1 MTVTGWRSAH
11 DLGLAAWFGGAL
23 MGAVGVNRAGEG
35 EEAAS
40 TERVAAHGWALW
52 TPVNAVAVAAHLAGG
67 AAVLADNAHRVA
79 TQKGVMASTI
89 AKAAVTAAALA
100 ATAYSGVLGSK
111 VKLAVSEKPGHR
123 EKAER
128 HPVDLDS
135 ARMQLRV
142 AQWAVPALTGTL
154 VVLNA
159 LHGEQQRPSK
169 QAGGLVERARRMTST
184 GC

>member
-11 DLGLAAWFGGAL
+11 DLGLAAWFGGCL
-23 MGAVGVNRAGEG
+23 MGAVGVNRAGER

-40 TERVAAHGWALW
+40 TEQVAAHGWKVW
-52 TPVNAVAVAAHLAGG
+52 TPVNAAAVAVHLAGG
-67 AAVLADNAHRVA
+67 AALLADNAHRVA

-89 AKAAVTAAALA
+89 AKATVTAGALA
-100 ATAYSGVLGSK
+100 ATAYCWVLGK
-111 VKLAVSEKPGHR
+111 EVGLATSQDPKDQD
-123 EKAER
+123 KAAK

-135 ARMQLRV
+135 ARRQLRT
-142 AQWAVPALTGTL
+142 AQWVVPALTGTL

-159 LHGEQQRPSK
+159 LHGEQQRPAE
-169 QAGGLVERARRMTST
+169 QAGGLLERARRMSGL